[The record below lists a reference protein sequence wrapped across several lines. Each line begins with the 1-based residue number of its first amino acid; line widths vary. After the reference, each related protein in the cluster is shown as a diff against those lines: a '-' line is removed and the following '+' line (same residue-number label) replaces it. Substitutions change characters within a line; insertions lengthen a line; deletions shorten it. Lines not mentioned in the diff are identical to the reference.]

1 MPENAELLI
10 TSSIAPRIFASAM
23 SLSQSFSLLLF
34 ILSTRRWTMAA
45 PTVRPAIV
53 KYLYT
58 NNPFYAISAVLML
71 YAIRAAYEKLGS
83 QASNCWLLTGGLAGY
98 TLVLAAIGVWIVRWG
113 KVWEDARSILLL
125 LLVLFLAVSISADD
139 LFVREE
145 TSSAA
150 TSLLL
155 CGFLFSAAVS
165 ET

>member
-1 MPENAELLI
+1 
-10 TSSIAPRIFASAM
+10 
-23 SLSQSFSLLLF
+23 
-34 ILSTRRWTMAA
+34 MAA
-45 PTVRPAIV
+45 PAVRPAIV

-145 TSSAA
+145 TSECSGGQEFAWGYGIEFR
-150 TSLLL
+150 T
-155 CGFLFSAAVS
+155 
-165 ET
+165 T